1 MNCYFQN
8 NPYFCSRLRHKN
20 NIYSYLIFTNF
31 NYLKHMENTKKVAAN
46 AATAFNAT
54 NEYATLYDLRM
65 SELFTL
71 RNLALSG
78 AVIRHRI
85 ANVPTTEETERL
97 RALCENLLEPLRR
110 RFGVIRVVNGYHSEE
125 LCRLTG
131 SDNTSQHRLGEEAD
145 IHVSSMEVAQK
156 MHDFIK
162 ANLVYDQ
169 LRLEAKPKTC
179 TIILHVSY
187 KVVRG

>member
-1 MNCYFQN
+1 
-8 NPYFCSRLRHKN
+8 
-20 NIYSYLIFTNF
+20 
-31 NYLKHMENTKKVAAN
+31 MENTKKVAAK
-46 AATAFNAT
+46 AATAFYET
-54 NEYATLYDLRM
+54 EECATLYDLRL
-65 SELFTL
+65 SKHFTL

-78 AVIRHRI
+78 AVVRHRI
-85 ANVPTTEETERL
+85 ANVPTVEETERL
-97 RALCENLLEPLRR
+97 RALCENVLEPLRR
-110 RFGVIRVVNGYHSEE
+110 RFGMIRVVNGYHSEE
-125 LCRLTG
+125 FCRLTG

-145 IHVSSMEVAQK
+145 IHVSNMEVAQK

>member
-1 MNCYFQN
+1 
-8 NPYFCSRLRHKN
+8 
-20 NIYSYLIFTNF
+20 
-31 NYLKHMENTKKVAAN
+31 MENTKKVAAN
-46 AATAFNAT
+46 TATAFIANG
-54 NEYATLYDLRM
+54 DLRL
-65 SELFTL
+65 SDHFKLREFT
-71 RNLALSG
+71 LSG
-78 AVIRHRI
+78 AAIRY
-85 ANVPTTEETERL
+85 NLDNTPTTVEVERL
-97 RALCENLLEPLRR
+97 RALCVNVLEPLRH

-125 LCRLTG
+125 FCRLTG

-156 MHDFIK
+156 MYDFIK

-169 LRLEAKPKTC
+169 LRLETKPKTC

>member
-1 MNCYFQN
+1 M
-8 NPYFCSRLRHKN
+8 
-20 NIYSYLIFTNF
+20 
-31 NYLKHMENTKKVAAN
+31 
-46 AATAFNAT
+46 
-54 NEYATLYDLRM
+54 
-65 SELFTL
+65 
-71 RNLALSG
+71 
-78 AVIRHRI
+78 
-85 ANVPTTEETERL
+85 
-97 RALCENLLEPLRR
+97 LEPLRR

-145 IHVSSMEVAQK
+145 IHVSNMEVAQN